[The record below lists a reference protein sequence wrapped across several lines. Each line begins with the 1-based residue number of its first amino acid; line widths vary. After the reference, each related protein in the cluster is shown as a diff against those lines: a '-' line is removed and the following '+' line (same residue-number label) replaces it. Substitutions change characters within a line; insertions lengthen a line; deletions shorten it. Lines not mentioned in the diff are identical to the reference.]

1 MLGYL
6 LSYYPPPPPRPC
18 PSCAPFAAADN
29 IINPT
34 VPLALRVSGHLLLG
48 LVRIYSRKV
57 KYLMSDASEALVKIK
72 MVRRTKGSRVILPTS
87 RTSRAGMV
95 AAVIIRTCFIM
106 IRLLFFLI
114 QFSFMIPLV
123 FAMIPHFDT

>member
-1 MLGYL
+1 TL
-6 LSYYPPPPPRPC
+6 
-18 PSCAPFAAADN
+18 FASHADN

-72 MVRRTKGSRVILPTS
+72 M
-87 RTSRAGMV
+87 
-95 AAVIIRTCFIM
+95 
-106 IRLLFFLI
+106 
-114 QFSFMIPLV
+114 
-123 FAMIPHFDT
+123 